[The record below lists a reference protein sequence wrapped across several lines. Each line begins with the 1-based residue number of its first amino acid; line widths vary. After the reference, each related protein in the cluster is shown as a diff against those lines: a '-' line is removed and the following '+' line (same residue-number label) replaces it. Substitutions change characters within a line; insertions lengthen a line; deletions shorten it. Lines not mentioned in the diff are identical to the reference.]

1 MGDEEIEGQNGGGF
15 NQGDS
20 EAPVYLSAKFISH
33 PPHGEKN
40 PYSAP
45 VLGGRYSLSL
55 GAIFAS
61 LGTHLGTLQVD
72 GGLAGSGRLLASW
85 L

>member
-1 MGDEEIEGQNGGGF
+1 MERKIRIL
-15 NQGDS
+15 
-20 EAPVYLSAKFISH
+20 P
-33 PPHGEKN
+33 
-40 PYSAP
+40 
-45 VLGGRYSLSL
+45 LSL
-55 GAIFAS
+55 VEGIPCPWGAIFAS